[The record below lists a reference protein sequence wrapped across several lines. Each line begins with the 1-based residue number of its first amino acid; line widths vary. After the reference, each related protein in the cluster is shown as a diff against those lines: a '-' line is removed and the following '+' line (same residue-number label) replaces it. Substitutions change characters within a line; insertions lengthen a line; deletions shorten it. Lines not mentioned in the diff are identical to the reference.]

1 MNSNKKK
8 YIDDYNKENYKMFQF
23 RVKRTDKDILDKLQ
37 SQINKTEYINNLIK
51 EDIYREMYS
60 IKRIREIIVPILNSY
75 KIYDVYLFGSYAR
88 GEAKPSSDIDIYCEK
103 GDIKTLVDCSR
114 LINELSEALNKEVDV
129 IFNTASIEPHFK
141 DKIMKDLIKLC

>member
-23 RVKRTDKDILDKLQ
+23 RVKKTDKDILDKLQ

-51 EDIYREMYS
+51 EDIHREMYS

-129 IFNTASIEPHFK
+129 IINTASIEPHFK
-141 DKIMKDLIKLC
+141 DNIMKDLIKLC